1 VSDDVTEVGRYTN
14 SITITICVSKKK
26 RF

>member
-1 VSDDVTEVGRYTN
+1 VSDNVTEVGRYTN